1 MISMIVT
8 LAALTAVSLLWV
20 LVVSGPSIWRRVKE
34 HRSRKQWTGFEETV
48 GFTHLYRVVR
58 VRYASGAEDVY
69 RYISNDYRD
78 EMWYLETIDYTK
90 PSMRKYDDNFRVS
103 FNSSVTQGINRQHI
117 EELEYLQKRRIEG
130 TVGASGRWKEGPFG
144 NKVELDE
151 VDVRIESVNTSP
163 DQ

>member
-1 MISMIVT
+1 MIEAILG
-8 LAALTAVSLLWV
+8 LALAAVSLLV
-20 LVVSGPSIWRRVKE
+20 LVASGPSIWRRVKE
-34 HRSRKQWTGFEETV
+34 RRSRKQWTDFEETV
-48 GFTHLYRVVR
+48 GFTHVYRVVR

-103 FNSSVTQGINRQHI
+103 FNSSIRQGINRQHI
-117 EELEYLQKRRIEG
+117 EELKYLQKRRVEG
-130 TVGASGRWKEGPFG
+130 TVDASGRWKEDPFG
-144 NKVELDE
+144 NSVELDE
-151 VDVRIESVNTSP
+151 VDVRIESLNTSP